1 MMANRALSLNG
12 ISAALADRLILS
24 PTRHPVPAPGKS
36 SLRLARGDVDL
47 ELWIQSS
54 EAGDGAGPGPFVL
67 KFPGT
72 GSRAE
77 DAETLALRCW
87 DDLDVTVWSVNP
99 PGYGNSGGR
108 ASLRNIPTM
117 AMAAVDSIRMAA
129 GERPIIVEGFS
140 LGCVA
145 ALYVAARGAVD
156 GLLLRNPPPLRE
168 VVRHRTGRW
177 SLGLVPAL
185 ISRGIPVSIDSI
197 RNAAACS
204 VPALFV
210 TALRDP
216 VVPAVCQ
223 RRIVDAYAGACRVL
237 EQPEG
242 EHATPFSALEMARLK
257 RSAAWLLD
265 SVQRRRDAIPAI

>member
-1 MMANRALSLNG
+1 MVNRILTLNR

-24 PTRHPVPAPGKS
+24 PTRHWIAAPEKS
-36 SLRLARGDVDL
+36 RIHLAHGESHI
-47 ELWIQSS
+47 ELWAQRS
-54 EAGDGAGPGPFVL
+54 AGEQGAVPGPFVL

-77 DAETLALRCW
+77 DAESLALRCW
-87 DDLDVTVWSVNP
+87 KDRDVTLWSVNP

-108 ASLRNIPTM
+108 ASLHNIPTM
-117 AMAAVDSIRMAA
+117 ALAAVGRMREVAE
-129 GERPIIVEGFS
+129 GRPIVAEGFS

-145 ALYVAARGAVD
+145 ALFLAARGEVY
-156 GLLLRNPPPLRE
+156 GLLLRNPPPLHE
-168 VVRHRTGRW
+168 VVRHRTRRW
-177 SLGLVPAL
+177 SLGLLPAL
-185 ISRGIPVSIDSI
+185 ISRGIPPSIDSI

-223 RRIVDAYAGACRVL
+223 RRIVDAYAGAYRVL

-242 EHATPFSALEMARLK
+242 EHATPLSALEMARLK

-265 SVQRRRDAIPAI
+265 SVQRRCDAVPAT

>member
-1 MMANRALSLNG
+1 MAQGFFPLQRFS
-12 ISAALADRLILS
+12 SALADRLILS
-24 PTRHPVPAPGKS
+24 PTRHRLMAPGRS
-36 SLRLARGDVDL
+36 PLHLAYDDGHL
-47 ELWIQSS
+47 ELWVQRS
-54 EAGDGAGPGPFVL
+54 EAAARARPGPCVL

-77 DAETLALRCW
+77 DAESLALRCW
-87 DDLDVTVWSVNP
+87 DDRDITLWSVNP

-108 ASLRNIPTM
+108 ASLHNIP
-117 AMAAVDSIRMAA
+117 AMALAAVARLREAA
-129 GERPIIVEGFS
+129 DGRPVVAEGFS

-145 ALYVAARGAVD
+145 ALFLAARGKVD
-156 GLLLRNPPPLRE
+156 GLMLRNPPPLRE

-185 ISRGIPVSIDSI
+185 ISGGIPVALDSL

-204 VPALFV
+204 IPALFV

-223 RRIVDAYAGACRVL
+223 RLIVDAYAGAYRVL

-242 EHATPFSALEMARLK
+242 AHATPLSEHEMARLK
-257 RSAAWLLD
+257 RQAAWLLD
-265 SVQRRRDAIPAI
+265 SVQYRRDAVVAT